1 MGWAKM
7 VIFVDREEQQ
17 KTRKSTKSKLGI
29 SMWFSFLRK
38 EQDERK
44 IVVEQQKTVKYYQD

>member
-1 MGWAKM
+1 
-7 VIFVDREEQQ
+7 
-17 KTRKSTKSKLGI
+17 
-29 SMWFSFLRK
+29 MWFSFLRK